1 MVEEKIRES
10 RKKKRESRFTIALPY
25 MTRGKMALQ
34 PKKGVVR
41 NWGKS
46 KNENKLTQ
54 TVIC

>member
-46 KNENKLTQ
+46 KNENKLT
-54 TVIC
+54 